1 MIRYVNE
8 DIFSSDAQTIV
19 NPVNTVGVMGKGL
32 ALAFKQRFPDTMHLA
47 YLSACRRGLLA
58 PGKLMLFP
66 FDNYWVLP
74 FPTKKD
80 WHEPSRLEYIEAG
93 LKKFVETYAEKG
105 ITSIAFPKI
114 GCGCGSLSW
123 EEVKPL
129 MERYLNPL
137 PIPVCVCL

>member
-1 MIRYVNE
+1 
-8 DIFSSDAQTIV
+8 
-19 NPVNTVGVMGKGL
+19 
-32 ALAFKQRFPDTMHLA
+32 
-47 YLSACRRGLLA
+47 
-58 PGKLMLFP
+58 MLFP
-66 FDNYWVLP
+66 FDNYWVLL